1 MADWD
6 REIYARDGFKCRYCD
21 LDGTT
26 FPAWEFLQIDHFK
39 PRWKGGTDNPK
50 NLITACIRCN
60 QINGGQ
66 DFPDVPTARATLKK
80 IWADMRTHW
89 ETNVRPLVTKNS
101 KETS

>member
-50 NLITACIRCN
+50 NPNYRMYTM
-60 QINGGQ
+60 Q
-66 DFPDVPTARATLKK
+66 PDKWWPGL
-80 IWADMRTHW
+80 
-89 ETNVRPLVTKNS
+89 S
-101 KETS
+101 